1 MKGQGNEFSLATVA
15 SNSQQSTPPPM
26 LENTSIRIS
35 KPLSERL
42 KQFLEQLDL
51 SLRQIDAG
59 ML

>member
-1 MKGQGNEFSLATVA
+1 MKGQGNEFSHATIA
-15 SNSQQSTPPPM
+15 LNSHQSTTPPM

-42 KQFLEQLDL
+42 KHFLEQLDL

-59 ML
+59 MM